1 MADEQTTDE
10 TTDET
15 PDAPAGEREEE
26 GAETTDAPAGDE
38 PEEGEQDGSK
48 AAREAARY
56 RRRLREAEAQR
67 DALAQQLEA
76 LQRQMVERIIQRE
89 CHGKPAG
96 LWASGV
102 TVADLIGEDGTVDPD
117 KVKAAWENAVE
128 MLGLNTRIN
137 DGAYVPSEGRNVE
150 WRTSGTSWQEALR
163 PL

>member
-1 MADEQTTDE
+1 MDEQSTE
-10 TTDET
+10 TAQG
-15 PDAPAGEREEE
+15 APEAVPESTAGQPSD
-26 GAETTDAPAGDE
+26 GAEETADVAEEQAGDH
-38 PEEGEQDGSK
+38 GK
-48 AAREAARY
+48 ATREAARY

-137 DGAYVPSEGRNVE
+137 DGAYVPSEGRNV
-150 WRTSGTSWQEALR
+150 TSPPSAPSWQEALR
-163 PL
+163 RL